1 MNDIQNVI
9 NNLLFFISNVIFP
22 AMAHSIQI
30 GNRSVTATEIIP
42 LLIKHQMLPQ
52 LRRILILDEAI
63 ASIEITQEEQED
75 AIKQFLNH
83 MTTPV
88 ARSAVMKHY
97 GMTEEQLQEV
107 AINEFKL
114 EKFKQKTV
122 GSKVESS
129 FLTQKSQFD
138 KVIYSLIRTENAE
151 ITQELYYRIKAGE
164 QSFAECAK
172 SYSAGVEAQTGGLIG
187 PVPLSQPHPALA
199 QKLISSQ
206 PGQLWQPMRLEN
218 WFIIL
223 RLEKLIPAQLD
234 DTMRSQLQNRLFE
247 TWLTQEMSKVQITV

>member
-1 MNDIQNVI
+1 MT
-9 NNLLFFISNVIFP
+9 
-22 AMAHSIQI
+22 HSIQI
-30 GNRSVTATEIIP
+30 ADRSITATEIIP

-52 LRRILILDEAI
+52 LRRILIIDEAI
-63 ASIEITQEEQED
+63 ASIEITQEEKED
-75 AIKQFLNH
+75 AIKQFLNQ

-97 GMTEEQLQEV
+97 GMTEEQLKEL
-107 AINEFKL
+107 AISELKL
-114 EKFKQKTV
+114 ERFKQKTV

-129 FLTQKSQFD
+129 FLTEKSKFD

-151 ITQELYYRIKAGE
+151 IAEELYYRIKGGE
-164 QSFAECAK
+164 ESFAECAK
-172 SYSAGVEAQTGGLIG
+172 SYSAGMEAQTGGLIG
-187 PVPLSQPHPALA
+187 PVPLSQPHPALT

-206 PGQLWQPMRLEN
+206 PGQLWQPMGLEN

-234 DTMRSQLQNRLFE
+234 DAMRSQLQNRLFE
-247 TWLTQEMSKVQITV
+247 AWLTQEMSKVQITIVQTQQEKEVNNSAAITSNLVIL

>member
-1 MNDIQNVI
+1 MT
-9 NNLLFFISNVIFP
+9 
-22 AMAHSIQI
+22 HSIKI
-30 GNRSVTATEIIP
+30 DNRNVTNTEIIP

-52 LRRILILDEAI
+52 LRRILIIDEAI
-63 ASIEITQEEQED
+63 ASIKITQEEQEY
-75 AIKQFLNH
+75 AIKQFFNQ

-97 GMTEEQLQEV
+97 LMTEEELKEV
-107 AINEFKL
+107 AICEFKL

-129 FLTQKSQFD
+129 FLNQKSKFD

-151 ITQELYYRIKAGE
+151 IAQELYYRIKAGE

-172 SYSAGVEAQTGGLIG
+172 SYSAGVEALTGGLIG
-187 PVPLSQPHPALA
+187 PVPLSQPHPLLA
-199 QKLISSQ
+199 QKITSSQ
-206 PGQLWQPMRLEN
+206 PGKLCEPIRLEN

-223 RLEKLIPAQLD
+223 RLEKLIPTQLD
-234 DTMRSQLQNRLFE
+234 DKMRSQLQNQLFE
-247 TWLTQEMSKVQITV
+247 TWLTQEISKVQIIIQT